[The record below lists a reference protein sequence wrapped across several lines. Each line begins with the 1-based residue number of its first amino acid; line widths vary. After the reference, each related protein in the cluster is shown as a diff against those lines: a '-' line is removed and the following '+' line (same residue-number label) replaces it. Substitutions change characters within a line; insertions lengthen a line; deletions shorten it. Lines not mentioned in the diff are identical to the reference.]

1 MKTPG
6 QLPDLSMADEKES
19 LLKAEFDAL
28 LENTASHIWAVDR
41 AHRLLGFNQ
50 AFAEFIQ
57 IYAGMSVERGMEIE
71 RFLEPQNHAHWNEML
86 KRALTQGA
94 FQTEIM
100 AFDGSTFA
108 VAFRPILLHGKVA
121 GVSVFAQDISERS
134 RYLNSLQ
141 EAEKQYHGIFDAAP
155 AGILQSTPEGV
166 CRAINLAGARMYGF
180 ESAHECMEAMNRQEF
195 SPWFRIEDRQKGI
208 ERIEHE
214 GLVQDYRVR
223 FRRRNGDARWASVAA
238 RRVAGEDGETAYY
251 EWFIE
256 DITEKRQLGVHL
268 RSRLRDLR
276 LASEMN
282 NALLQAKDEQQ
293 LLAAYCRIVVEVGGY
308 KMAYV
313 LFTDDAPS
321 HPLIPVASAGDDSGF
336 LARAQICWDKR
347 SKFGNGLVGNAV
359 RSGKV
364 QICEEIATDPRMEA
378 WRDEMRNLGMNA
390 LIVVPF
396 PLASGA
402 TGVLA
407 AYSLNS
413 RSVSEFESQQMQQF
427 ARQLGYGV
435 DTLRVAAAQRKY
447 QVELNAGL
455 EQIIEVIAET
465 IDRRDPYTAGHQRRV
480 AALCCRIGQE
490 LDLDEER
497 MQGLRLAARIHDLG
511 KIGIPAELLSFPGSL
526 RPSQISLLR
535 EHPQIGYEIVRN
547 VQFPWPIADM
557 ILQHHERLDGSGYPQ
572 GLREEQI
579 LLEARI
585 LAVADV
591 VEAMSS
597 HRPYR
602 ASLGIEQALEEVRA
616 QRGIKY
622 DARVVDVCL
631 RLFDEENYQIP

>member
-1 MKTPG
+1 MKSPG
-6 QLPDLSMADEKES
+6 QLPDLSMAEEKES
-19 LLKAEFDAL
+19 LLRALFDAL
-28 LENTASHIWAVDR
+28 LENTASHIWAVNR
-41 AHRLLGFNQ
+41 AHHLLGFNR
-50 AFAEFIQ
+50 AFADFVQ
-57 IYAGMSVERGMEIE
+57 LHAGTSVERGMEIE
-71 RFLEPQNHAHWNEML
+71 RFLEPKNRARWKNML
-86 KRALTQGA
+86 DRAFTQGA
-94 FQTEIM
+94 FQTEIESFGGRSFEV
-100 AFDGSTFA
+100 ALRPVLLKGEA
-108 VAFRPILLHGKVA
+108 V
-121 GVSVFAQDISERS
+121 GVSVFAQDVTDRNRALS
-134 RYLNSLQ
+134 SLQ

-155 AGILQSTPEGV
+155 AGILQSTPAGV
-166 CRAINLAGARMYGF
+166 CRAINLTGARLLGF
-180 ESAHECMEAMNRQEF
+180 DSACQCMEAINRQEF
-195 SPWFRIEDRQKGI
+195 SPWLRVEDRQRGF
-208 ERIEHE
+208 ERIERE
-214 GLVQDYRVR
+214 GQIRDYRVR
-223 FRRRNGDARWASVAA
+223 FRRRNGDLRWASVAA
-238 RRVAGEDGETAYY
+238 RRVPGDDGETSYY

-256 DITEKRQLGVHL
+256 DITEKRQLGVNL
-268 RSRLRDLR
+268 SSRLRDLR
-276 LASEMN
+276 LASEMS

-321 HPLIPVASAGDDSGF
+321 HPLIPVASAGDDAGF
-336 LARAQICWDKR
+336 LSKVQLSWDEQ

-378 WRDEMRNLGMNA
+378 WREEMQAMGMNSVIA
-390 LIVVPF
+390 VPF

-402 TGVLA
+402 IGVLA

-413 RSVSEFESQQMQQF
+413 RSISEFESQQMQQF

-435 DTLRVAAAQRKY
+435 DTLRGAAAQRKY

-455 EQIIEVIAET
+455 EQVIEVVAET

-490 LDLDEER
+490 LGLDEER

-511 KIGIPAELLSFPGSL
+511 KIGIPAELLSFPGAL
-526 RPSQISLLR
+526 RPSQLNLLR

-547 VQFPWPIADM
+547 VQFPWSIADM

-572 GLREEQI
+572 GLRDEQI
-579 LLEARI
+579 LLESKI

-602 ASLGIEQALEEVRA
+602 ASLGIELALEEIRA

-631 RLFDEENYQIP
+631 RLFGEGNYRIS